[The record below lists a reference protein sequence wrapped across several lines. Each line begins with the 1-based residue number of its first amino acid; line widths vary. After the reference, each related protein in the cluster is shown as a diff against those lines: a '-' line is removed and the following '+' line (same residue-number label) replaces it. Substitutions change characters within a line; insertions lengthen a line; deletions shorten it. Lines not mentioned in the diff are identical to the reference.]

1 VGVTLPDAPATLS
14 PGERAALARAVLA
27 RAERRTGARSV
38 LTGAHPA
45 AGSGQVAVAASPPA
59 SVPVGRPIADP
70 AVAHG
75 GLALVPAAEER
86 APAVPRTSLLTSERP
101 PLPVPPPLAGLL
113 PDGLRRGGTTVVSG
127 STSLLLE
134 LLAQACAGGA
144 WAAAVGMPSLGLL
157 AAAQAGLA
165 LDRLALVPR
174 PGLEAATVVA
184 ALVDG
189 IDVVVVGPGAVL
201 VDADRRRLSARARDR
216 GAVLVAT
223 TPWPGAGVV
232 LDVESGRWTGLDEG
246 DGWLRAHE
254 VRVVRS
260 GRGSA
265 GQVDAVD
272 LVLPLGAVV
281 PQVVRDEDAGVAAP
295 AAEAA
300 AVAASADAGD
310 ARALLAPD
318 EDLAAAA
325 EGAAAP
331 AVAAPSAPDL
341 RLVG

>member
-1 VGVTLPDAPATLS
+1 MTSGTLS
-14 PGERAALARAVLA
+14 GAVTPPTPGERAALARAVLA

-38 LTGAHPA
+38 RTAEH
-45 AGSGQVAVAASPPA
+45 PPA
-59 SVPVGRPIADP
+59 DRTP
-70 AVAHG
+70 APHG
-75 GLALVPAAEER
+75 GLALVPESDAER

-101 PLPVPPPLAGLL
+101 PLPVPPPVAGLL
-113 PDGLRRGGTTVVSG
+113 PDGLRRGGTTVVTG

-134 LLAQACAGGA
+134 LLAHACAGGV
-144 WAAAVGMPSLGLL
+144 WAAAVGMPALGLL

-189 IDVVVVGPGAVL
+189 IDVVVVGPDAAL

-216 GAVLVAT
+216 GAVLLAT

-232 LDVESGRWTGLDEG
+232 LDVESGRWGGLDEG

-281 PQVVRDEDAGVAAP
+281 PQVVRDEDAGIAAP
-295 AAEAA
+295 SVEAPAA
-300 AVAASADAGD
+300 AVAGD
-310 ARALLAPD
+310 ADEARELLAP
-318 EDLAAAA
+318 ERDLQVTA
-325 EGAAAP
+325 GAP
-331 AVAAPSAPDL
+331 AATSPDL

>member
-1 VGVTLPDAPATLS
+1 MTSATLPGAPAAMS
-14 PGERAALARAVLA
+14 PDERAALARAVLA

-38 LTGAHPA
+38 LTAERPA
-45 AGSGQVAVAASPPA
+45 VEPSRPAVAAPEP
-59 SVPVGRPIADP
+59 VPVPVHAAAPGPSHA
-70 AVAHG
+70 A
-75 GLALVPAAEER
+75 LALVPAADEER
-86 APAVPRTSLLTSERP
+86 TTVPRTSLLTSERP

-113 PDGLRRGGTTVVSG
+113 PDGLRRGATTVVSG

-134 LLAQACAGGA
+134 LLAHACAGGA
-144 WAAAVGMPSLGLL
+144 WAAAVGMPALGLL

-189 IDVVVVGPGAVL
+189 IDVVVVGPDAAL

-281 PQVVRDEDAGVAAP
+281 PQVVRDEDAGVAAS
-295 AAEAA
+295 AVEAP
-300 AVAASADAGD
+300 AASAVDVD
-310 ARALLAPD
+310 EARALLAPED
-318 EDLAAAA
+318 EVPATAGRPAAA
-325 EGAAAP
+325 GGTT
-331 AVAAPSAPDL
+331 PDL